1 MKRQWNG
8 SERNSWAWCESRLFE
23 KLTCWYFFISFWE
36 RMALNSS
43 RFWLDIRRSFSVL
56 YRWKTPTAF
65 THANSTAFATSWEKK
80 QSEERGWLYF
90 SRPLICAV
98 IWKLETQITRYVSLT
113 ENCKLHSCLQTHLIW
128 FDPWIMSLNECRGNF
143 WTFNDFFELFFVQGG
158 QGWTYIA

>member
-80 QSEERGWLYF
+80 QSEERGCLYLKP
-90 SRPLICAV
+90 SSHMRCYMKIRDTDHEICFTN
-98 IWKLETQITRYVSLT
+98 WE
-113 ENCKLHSCLQTHLIW
+113 LQTAQLLTNTFNLIW
-128 FDPWIMSLNECRGNF
+128 SMDHELEWMPWQFL
-143 WTFNDFFELFFVQGG
+143 DF
-158 QGWTYIA
+158 